1 MIVKACRFQTEG
13 HAFFMP
19 RIYVRIFIL
28 IYTGGD

>member
-13 HAFFMP
+13 TRLFYA

-28 IYTGGD
+28 IYAGGD